1 MRDYVHRVSQA
12 IIDNRANLDAAALEA
27 LEHAVADHTT
37 LEKVV
42 RWAMF
47 RSPSRLI
54 DTVVQQDEY
63 TLDVLVPIEDG
74 LCLVYDTT

>member
-1 MRDYVHRVSQA
+1 MV
-12 IIDNRANLDAAALEA
+12 DNRAALPGEA
-27 LEHAVADHTT
+27 IAELEEAVSGHTT

-47 RSPSRLI
+47 RSPPRLI
-54 DTVVQQDEY
+54 DTVIQQDEY
-63 TLDVLVPIEDG
+63 TLDVLVPLDRDG